1 MTIIEQ
7 ILLGMEVKYRKYGNS
22 FHISRDQVNVSRN
35 KEIIVMDR
43 SKDYPIE
50 EGNYMIIF
58 TDELDDDNLEDRIL
72 EFLSNY
78 GT

>member
-1 MTIIEQ
+1 MTIEQ
-7 ILLGMEVKYRKYGNS
+7 ILLRVGVKHRMVGNS
-22 FHISRDQVNVSRN
+22 YFISRDQVNVSRN